1 MENATALTVADA
13 AERLGV
19 SERTVWR
26 YLRSGRLS
34 GETVGEIGSQRTLID
49 PASVD
54 ILSVGRQ
61 LGDGA
66 AVVRAEMDRMAA
78 ELEALRIERDAL
90 AARLVDVPRALT
102 RRRRRRRI
110 APSRASDWLL
120 VALSRL

>member
-26 YLRSGRLS
+26 YLRAGRLS
-34 GETVGEIGSQRTLID
+34 GETVGEVGSQRTLID
-49 PASVD
+49 AASVSA
-54 ILSVGRQ
+54 LSVGRRSG
-61 LGDGA
+61 LDA

-78 ELEALRIERDAL
+78 ELKALRVERDAL
-90 AARLVDVPRALT
+90 AARLVEVPRTLD
-102 RRRRRRRI
+102 RRRRRI
-110 APSRASDWLL
+110 APSRASGWLL

>member
-1 MENATALTVADA
+1 MENATVLTVADA

-49 PASVD
+49 AGSVD
-54 ILSVGRQ
+54 NLSVGRRS
-61 LGDGA
+61 GEGA

-78 ELEALRIERDAL
+78 ELTALRIERDAL
-90 AARLVDVPRALT
+90 AVRLADVPRTLT
-102 RRRRRRRI
+102 RRRRRI
-110 APSRASDWLL
+110 APSRASGWLL

>member
-26 YLRSGRLS
+26 YLRAGRLP
-34 GETVGEIGSQRTLID
+34 GETVGEVGSQRTLID
-49 PASVD
+49 AASVSA
-54 ILSVGRQ
+54 LSVGRRSG
-61 LGDGA
+61 LDA

-78 ELEALRIERDAL
+78 ELKALRVERDAL
-90 AARLVDVPRALT
+90 AARLVEVPRTLD
-102 RRRRRRRI
+102 RRRRRI
-110 APSRASDWLL
+110 APSRASGWLL

>member
-26 YLRSGRLS
+26 YLRAGRLS
-34 GETVGEIGSQRTLID
+34 GETVGEVGSQRTLID
-49 PASVD
+49 AASVSA
-54 ILSVGRQ
+54 LSAGRRSG
-61 LGDGA
+61 LDA

-78 ELEALRIERDAL
+78 ELKALRVERDAL
-90 AARLVDVPRALT
+90 AARLVDVPRTPA
-102 RRRRRRRI
+102 RQRRRI
-110 APSRASDWLL
+110 APSRASGWLL

>member
-1 MENATALTVADA
+1 MENATVLTVADA

-49 PASVD
+49 AGSVD
-54 ILSVGRQ
+54 NLSVGRRS
-61 LGDGA
+61 GEGA

-78 ELEALRIERDAL
+78 ELKALRIERDAL
-90 AARLVDVPRALT
+90 AARLADVPRTLT
-102 RRRRRRRI
+102 RRRRRM
-110 APSRASDWLL
+110 APSRASGWLL